1 MTLKITGVNVYQVRG
16 RGWPRYAWIW
26 VEVHTDEGITGIGE
40 AAPVDGVVE
49 ALHTLGR
56 KLAGENPFNIEKMF
70 EESVRSGSFLPAIS
84 GVEMALWDIIGKKL
98 GTPIYNLLGGQCHER
113 LRVYLD
119 GFFRGAAYTP
129 EAYAEMATLAVEQG
143 FTAIKADIDPPQI
156 PSLHRLNRDLDLAD
170 IHRTVTVVKA
180 VREAIGADIDFA
192 VDTHGSFNPS
202 SVMKLAP
209 LLEPYHLMWIEDP
222 IPRYGSNIKTLAK
235 LTAEITTPIC
245 VGEHLFT
252 RADFREV
259 FELGAT
265 DLIMP
270 DICYTGGILEMKKIA
285 AMADVYHVL
294 FCPHNYLGPIATMA
308 SIQACAC
315 APNFVIL
322 EVQDGDVPWR
332 DDVLSE
338 PIPLKNGFLEIPT
351 KPGLGVELNKDEL
364 AKHLVD

>member
-1 MTLKITGVNVYQVRG
+1 MKISGVNVYQVKG
-16 RGWPRYAWIW
+16 RGWPKYAWIW

-40 AAPVDGVVE
+40 SAPVDGVVE
-49 ALHTLGR
+49 ALVKLGR
-56 KLAGENPFNIEKMF
+56 KIAGENPFNIEKIF
-70 EESVRSGSFLPAIS
+70 EESFRSGSFLPAIS

-98 GTPIYNLLGGQCHER
+98 GTPVYNLLGGQCHEK

-129 EAYAEMATLAVEQG
+129 DEYAEKAKMAVEQG

-170 IHRTVTVVKA
+170 IHLTVNVVKA
-180 VREAIGADIDFA
+180 VRDTIGDEIDFA
-192 VDTHGSFNPS
+192 VDAHGSFNPTS
-202 SVMKLAP
+202 MVKLAK
-209 LLEPYHLMWIEDP
+209 LLEPYNLMWIEDP
-222 IPRYGSNIKTLAK
+222 VPRLGSNIKTLAK
-235 LTAEITTPIC
+235 LTAEINTPVC

-285 AMADVYHVL
+285 AMADTYHIPY
-294 FCPHNYLGPIATMA
+294 CPHNYLGPIATMA
-308 SIQACAC
+308 SIQACTC

-322 EVQDGDVPWR
+322 EFQDGDVPWR
-332 DDVLSE
+332 DDVLSA
-338 PIPLKNGFLEIPT
+338 PVPLKNGFLEIPT
-351 KPGLGVELNKDEL
+351 KPGLGVELNKEEL
-364 AKHLVD
+364 TKHLVD